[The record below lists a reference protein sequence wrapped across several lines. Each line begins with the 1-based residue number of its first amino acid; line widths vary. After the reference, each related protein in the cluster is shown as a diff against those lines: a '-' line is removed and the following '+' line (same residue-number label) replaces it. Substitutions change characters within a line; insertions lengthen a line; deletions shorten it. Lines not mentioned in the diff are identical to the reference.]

1 MEKVYLKAKEWLL
14 KAMLTLS
21 VVALGISPA
30 MAQTGTAEEPLVLE
44 NGVEYD
50 IPAFNS
56 VYATFTPEADGTLTI
71 VLSGGAPV
79 PMLYTDGTFTE
90 QSETS
95 FIFGG
100 NWMNKTY
107 DVNVTAGSTYY
118 IGCGLSAGMDPGTW
132 QINFSAGG
140 ATVEMTEV
148 SPLTTEILS
157 AAEGM
162 VYLTFNRP
170 VSVKAV
176 TVSANGASEAL
187 TPDSNSGVNVVVN
200 VGPQMMEW
208 YEAGKLAEGDE
219 LTLAFTGISE
229 QNDPD
234 KVVGEDGTITLA
246 YKVAAAPLT
255 LVGSKN
261 TPGNGMDVFKSY
273 IFSADRRVALAF
285 DGEVSTSQLPRAE
298 LVFSSENRGGTVES
312 YRDTLDVQV
321 KEDSVFIYLG
331 NDVRTQ
337 ASMLPEYTGD
347 PIETITLNVTGV
359 CGLDGQYAYSGA
371 FSSRGAFSFA
381 YKFEEVEAVMA
392 AAEFTPVSGS
402 EIAGG
407 DELEIWI
414 MNESRLRY
422 DGVQFTYGMGQVMTV
437 PMSEITKTA
446 DPTTQGASTLT
457 LSVPNLP
464 ADVSQVTVSLSNLEA
479 EDGADYSASLSATY
493 DYKEASLATLNIVSS
508 TPAEGAAVEILTDV
522 ALQTDQDDAIGCI
535 MISVY
540 DLNPTSPDMACLNAN
555 EPMMKGEE
563 GFTWAP
569 FFAIEMYEGHE
580 YEIRL
585 AAYPTEADGWQGIN
599 AIGEAKLTV
608 KGATKAFQYSPVT
621 LVSVTPD
628 PSEGFASEDDNV
640 VKVTFSAPVEITAE
654 GAFVNMGYGWTLPLD
669 SIGASEDKTEWTFVI
684 PQTAMTTGNAV
695 MLSVAA
701 KDADG
706 LVVQGNTGFEV
717 DSYFE
722 WSYATPFNAPDLI
735 VTPNNEEMQQ
745 TLKEFTVTVEGGQPI
760 GLAYAAMEDIVVWD
774 MFQATVATGT
784 VELVIPE
791 DKQADYE
798 MGAYDP
804 VEAKITLD
812 QEITTAGR
820 YTLHIPANYFMLG
833 TLQTAMMNKDTNIR
847 YSVEGVATPLVPTE
861 VVPADKSTVSRLET
875 VTLTMDCDVVTL
887 LAIGEDADAFIT
899 VTNKDTNEEVDI
911 VATVDE
917 QDLENWTNMNQVV
930 IRFSE
935 PITAKGTYVL
945 TIAPELF
952 ADDQWDPMFGTGSAN
967 AELTYEFTV
976 DGSDDV
982 AAVGVDEG
990 KVTVYSLNGVK
1001 VLDNADRD
1009 ALKTLKKGIYI
1020 VNGKKTVVK

>member
-21 VVALGISPA
+21 VVGLGISSA
-30 MAQTGTAEEPLVLE
+30 MAQTGTVEEPLVLE

-50 IPAFNS
+50 IPAFQD
-56 VYATFTPEADGTLTI
+56 VYATFTPSSDGTLTI
-71 VLSGGAPV
+71 ALSGGAPV
-79 PMLYTDGTFTE
+79 PVLYADGTFTE

-100 NWMNKTY
+100 NWANKTY
-107 DVNVTAGSTYY
+107 DVNVMAGNTYY
-118 IGCGLSAGMDPGTW
+118 VGCGLAAGVDPGTW
-132 QINFSAGG
+132 QVSFSSGG
-140 ATVEMTEV
+140 ATVEMIEV

-157 AAEGM
+157 ATEGM

-170 VSVKAV
+170 VSVKSV
-176 TVSANGASEAL
+176 TISANGASETL
-187 TPDSNSGVNVVVN
+187 TPDNNSGVNVVVN
-200 VGPQMMEW
+200 AGPQMMEW

-229 QNDPD
+229 QNDPS
-234 KVVGEDGTITLA
+234 KVVGEDGTITLT

-255 LVGSKN
+255 LVSSKN

-273 IFSADRRVALAF
+273 IFSADRYVALAF
-285 DGEVSTSQLPRAE
+285 DGEVSASQLPRAE
-298 LVFSSENRGGTVES
+298 LVFSSESRGGTAES

-321 KEDSVFIYLG
+321 KEDSVLIYLG

-359 CGLDGQYAYSGA
+359 RGLDGQYAYSGS

-402 EIAGG
+402 EVAGG

-414 MNESRLRY
+414 MNENRLRY

-437 PMSEITKTA
+437 PMSEVTKTA

-464 ADVSQVTVSLSNLEA
+464 AGTSQVTVALSNLEA

-508 TPAEGAAVEILTDV
+508 TPAEGAAVEMLTDV
-522 ALQTDQDDAIGCI
+522 AVQTDQDDAIGCI

-540 DLNPTSPDMACLNAN
+540 DLNPMTPDMACLNAN

-563 GFTWAP
+563 GFTWSP

-599 AIGEAKLTV
+599 AIGETKLTV

-628 PSEGFASEDDNV
+628 PSEGLASEDDNV
-640 VKVTFSAPVEITAE
+640 VKATFSGSVDITSE
-654 GAFVNMGYGWTLPLD
+654 SAFVNLGYGWTLPLD
-669 SIGASEDKTEWTFVI
+669 SIGANEDKTEWTFVI
-684 PQTAMTTGNAV
+684 PQMAMTTGNTV

-706 LVVQGNTGFEV
+706 LVVQGNAGFEV

-735 VTPNNEEMQQ
+735 VKPNNEEMQQ

-976 DGSDDV
+976 DGSDAV

>member
-21 VVALGISPA
+21 VVGLGVSSAI
-30 MAQTGTAEEPLVLE
+30 AQTGTVEEPLVLE
-44 NGVEYD
+44 DGGEYD
-50 IPAFNS
+50 IPAFNN
-56 VYATFTPEADGTLTI
+56 VYAIFTPETDGTLTI
-71 VLSGGAPV
+71 TAGGGAPV
-79 PMLYTDGTFTE
+79 PVLYTDGTFTE
-90 QSETS
+90 QAELS

-100 NWMNKTY
+100 DWMNKTY
-107 DVNVTAGSTYY
+107 DVNLTAGNAYY
-118 IGCGLSAGMDPGTW
+118 VGCGLSVGMDPGSW
-132 QINFSAGG
+132 QVSFSTGG
-140 ATVEMTEV
+140 ATVEMTKV
-148 SPLTTEILS
+148 SPLTTETLS
-157 AAEGM
+157 ATEGS

-176 TVSANGASEAL
+176 TVSANGATEAL
-187 TPDSNSGVNVVVN
+187 TPDEGSGANVVVN

-208 YEAGKLAEGDE
+208 YGAGKLAEGDE

-229 QNDPD
+229 QNDPS
-234 KVVGEDGTITLA
+234 KLVGEDGTITLT
-246 YKVAAAPLT
+246 YKVEAAPIT
-255 LVGSKN
+255 LAGSKN

-273 IFSADRRVALAF
+273 IMSADRYVALAF
-285 DGEVSTSQLPRAE
+285 DGEVSASQLPQAE
-298 LVFSSENRGGTVES
+298 LVFSSESKGATVES

-321 KEDSVFIYLG
+321 KGDSVLIYLG

-392 AAEFTPVSGS
+392 AAEFTPISGG

-414 MNESRLRY
+414 MNDNRLRY
-422 DGVQFTYGMGQVMTV
+422 DGVQFTFGVGLVMTV
-437 PMSEITKTA
+437 PMDEITKVA

-457 LSVPNLP
+457 LSVPNFP
-464 ADVSQVTVSLSNLEA
+464 AGTSQVSVSLSNLEA
-479 EDGADYSASLSATY
+479 EDGADYNANLSATY
-493 DYKEASLATLNIVSS
+493 DYKGASLATLEIVSS
-508 TPAEGAAVEILTDV
+508 TPAEGTALELLTDV

-535 MISVY
+535 MVSVY
-540 DLNPTSPDMACLNAN
+540 DLNPMTPDMACLNAN
-555 EPMMKGEE
+555 EPMTKGEE

-585 AAYPTEADGWQGIN
+585 VAYPTEDDGWQGVN
-599 AIGEAKLTV
+599 AIGETKLTV

-621 LVSVTPD
+621 LVNVTPD
-628 PSEGFASEDDNV
+628 PSEGFASEDDNI
-640 VKVTFSAPVEITAE
+640 VKATFSAPVEISSE
-654 GAFVNMGYGWTLPLD
+654 DVFVNMGFGWTLPLD
-669 SIGASEDKTEWTFVI
+669 SVGSNDDKTEWTFVI

-695 MLSVAA
+695 MLSVSV

-706 LVVQGNTGFEV
+706 LVVQGNTGFESN
-717 DSYFE
+717 SYFM

-735 VTPNNEEMQQ
+735 VTPNSEEMQQ

-760 GLAYAAMEDIVVWD
+760 GLAYAAMEGIVVWD
-774 MFQATVATGT
+774 MFQSTVATGT

-820 YTLHIPANYFMLG
+820 YSLHIPANYFLLG
-833 TLQTAMMNKDTNIR
+833 TLQTAVMNKDTNIR
-847 YSVEGVATPLVPTE
+847 YFVEGVATPLVPTE
-861 VVPADKSTVSRLET
+861 VVPADKSMVSRLET
-875 VTLTMDCDVVTL
+875 VTLTVDCDLVTL
-887 LAIGEDADAFIT
+887 LAIGEEADKFIT

-911 VATVDE
+911 VATVD
-917 QDLENWTNMNQVV
+917 DLDWDNWTNMNQVV

-935 PITAKGTYVL
+935 PITAEGTYVL

-967 AELTYEFTV
+967 AELTYEFMV
-976 DGSDDV
+976 DGSDAV
-982 AAVGVDEG
+982 ATVGVDEG
-990 KVTVYSLNGVK
+990 KVTVYDLNGVK

-1009 ALKTLKKGIYI
+1009 ALKTLRKGIYI
-1020 VNGKKTVVK
+1020 VNGKKVVVK